1 VPIIECARCG
11 YEWEVASIRKAENF
25 CTSCRAKPVKTVDK
39 DGDKCI
45 PWRGRFDV
53 DLITPIDD
61 NGVEVKPGPRTC
73 GARDCMNNRHIMKG
87 SQND

>member
-1 VPIIECARCG
+1 M
-11 YEWEVASIRKAENF
+11 
-25 CTSCRAKPVKTVDK
+25 KTVDK

-61 NGVEVKPGPRTC
+61 NGGVVKPGLRTC
-73 GARDCMNNRHIMKG
+73 GARDCMNNRHILKG
-87 SQND
+87 